1 MISSSTSSWP
11 TWAEARSLRAS
22 SPGTV
27 LPVQGRDDGLEGGAS
42 DRAVDA
48 NAPED
53 AVTDLALDVGRGQG
67 VIALGQ
73 GVLGVVQDPHLDLV
87 LGQCLDE
94 AVEGTVADPGD
105 FVLLAVD
112 HQRHG
117 DAVGAVTGGFLTD
130 VAETEAAPA
139 PALVGGGQVLVGE
152 AVPQLLGSDL
162 AALGVGEVL
171 DDAGELDLQAARQL
185 QAVLGAQQV
194 RSEERRG

>member
-11 TWAEARSLRAS
+11 TGAEARSLRAS

-73 GVLGVVQDPHLDLV
+73 GVLGVVQDPHFDLV
-87 LGQCLDE
+87 L
-94 AVEGTVADPGD
+94 
-105 FVLLAVD
+105 
-112 HQRHG
+112 
-117 DAVGAVTGGFLTD
+117 
-130 VAETEAAPA
+130 
-139 PALVGGGQVLVGE
+139 
-152 AVPQLLGSDL
+152 
-162 AALGVGEVL
+162 
-171 DDAGELDLQAARQL
+171 
-185 QAVLGAQQV
+185 
-194 RSEERRG
+194 RSEERRVGKECRSRGWP